1 VSLVIAYGEFDDS
14 SKALYVPVIGVT
26 RAAEEKVSGFA

>member
-1 VSLVIAYGEFDDS
+1 VLLVIAYGEFDDS
-14 SKALYVPVIGVT
+14 CKALVIGVT